1 MIQFYLETKQQ
12 KYFEEIV
19 IKFKP
24 LLHCYSKKLYDLEY
38 EDSFQELT
46 LTLYEAI
53 LHIKQV
59 KNEYSCLL
67 YIKKSILHKF
77 YSLYDQSKK
86 LKHEKSKID
95 NIYFFNSLESQIE
108 NCLFQIDIKQY
119 LKNKRRL
126 EYIVFY
132 KAMLGY
138 TDTEIAVE
146 LGYSRQYINK
156 IKKCIFYDTIQNFS

>member
-24 LLHCYSKKLYDLEY
+24 LLHCYPKKLYDLEY

-67 YIKKSILHKF
+67 YIKKSILH
-77 YSLYDQSKK
+77 YDRSKK

-95 NIYFFNSLESQIE
+95 NIYFFNPLESQIE

-156 IKKCIFYDTIQNFS
+156 IKRCIFYDTIQNFS

>member
-1 MIQFYLETKQQ
+1 M
-12 KYFEEIV
+12 
-19 IKFKP
+19 
-24 LLHCYSKKLYDLEY
+24 YDLEY

-53 LHIKQV
+53 IHIKQI

-77 YSLYDQSKK
+77 YSLYDKSKK
-86 LKHEKSKID
+86 LQHEKSKID
-95 NIYFFNSLESQIE
+95 NIYFFNPLESQIE
-108 NCLFQIDIKQY
+108 NCLFQID
-119 LKNKRRL
+119 
-126 EYIVFY
+126 
-132 KAMLGY
+132 MLGY

-156 IKKCIFYDTIQNFS
+156 IKRCIFYDTIQNFS

>member
-53 LHIKQV
+53 IHIKQI
-59 KNEYSCLL
+59 KNEFSCLL

-77 YSLYDQSKK
+77 YSLYDKSKK
-86 LKHEKSKID
+86 LQHEKSKID
-95 NIYFFNSLESQIE
+95 NIYFFNPLESQIE
-108 NCLFQIDIKQY
+108 NCLFQIDIKQW
-119 LKNKRRL
+119 LKGKRKL
-126 EYIVFY
+126 DYIVLY
-132 KAMLGY
+132 KAFIGY
-138 TDTEIAVE
+138 TDKEIAVE

-156 IKKCIFYDTIQNFS
+156 IKRCIFYDTIQNFS